1 MEPMTAGKLKLK
13 NSIHPIRQEAS
24 LHRPEYRPHPISIN
38 QLIDKALIPIVSQ
51 LIVQGHLERK
61 GRKPDE
67 NR

>member
-38 QLIDKALIPIVSQ
+38 QLIDKALIPIVGAQRSKA
-51 LIVQGHLERK
+51 R
-61 GRKPDE
+61 
-67 NR
+67 